1 MNDYIIETHDLT
13 KKYGNQDS
21 VSHLNIHVR
30 KGRIYGLLGRNG
42 AGKTTTIKAI
52 LNLIDIGGGEI
63 SVLGSPNKITKRTR
77 EDIGVVFDDICF
89 HENLSVSQLG
99 KVMQGMYKRWD
110 MALFKQYCQRFSLDS
125 KKRVG
130 DLSKGMKM
138 KLSITVAL
146 SHQPRLLIL
155 DEATSG
161 LDPVMRDEILD
172 VFLDFIQDE
181 QNSVLLSSHITSD
194 LEKVADYI
202 VFIHQGKVIF
212 SLTKDTL
219 LYQYGIL
226 RCRTDEFK
234 QIDKDDILA
243 YQKKDFEWEVLVAD
257 KEKAAQKYKKCV
269 IDHATID
276 EIMLLY
282 IKGVQQCEG

>member
-1 MNDYIIETHDLT
+1 MSSAIEVRNLQKSYTGFGLQ
-13 KKYGNQDS
+13 N
-21 VSHLNIHVR
+21 VSFCVPQGSIV
-30 KGRIYGLLGRNG
+30 GLIGENG

-63 SVLGSPNKITKRTR
+63 SILGSHNKLTKRTR

-89 HENLSVSQLG
+89 HKNLSVSQLG

-146 SHQPRLLIL
+146 SHQPRLLTF

-161 LDPVMRDEILD
+161 FDPVMRAEIMD
-172 VFLDFIQDE
+172 VFCDFIQDE
-181 QNSVLLSSHITSD
+181 QTSVLLSSTIPSAIETDSNS
-194 LEKVADYI
+194 
-202 VFIHQGKVIF
+202 FIFILHSNQIF
-212 SLTKDTL
+212 L
-219 LYQYGIL
+219 
-226 RCRTDEFK
+226 F
-234 QIDKDDILA
+234 
-243 YQKKDFEWEVLVAD
+243 
-257 KEKAAQKYKKCV
+257 
-269 IDHATID
+269 H
-276 EIMLLY
+276 
-282 IKGVQQCEG
+282 

>member
-1 MNDYIIETHDLT
+1 MSSAIEIKDLQ
-13 KKYGNQDS
+13 KKYAGFSLQ
-21 VSHLNIHVR
+21 NISFRVPQ
-30 KGRIYGLLGRNG
+30 GSIVGLIGENG

-52 LNLIDIGGGEI
+52 LNLIDIEGGKI
-63 SVLGSPNKITKRTR
+63 SVLGSPTRITRRTR
-77 EDIGVVFDDICF
+77 EDIGVVFDDLCF
-89 HENLSVSQLG
+89 HENLTVAQLG
-99 KVMQGMYKRWD
+99 KIMHGMYKKWD
-110 MALFKQYCQRFSLDS
+110 MALFKQYCHRFSLDE
-125 KKRVG
+125 KKRIG
-130 DLSKGMKM
+130 ELSKGMKM
-138 KLSITVAL
+138 KLSITIAL
-146 SHQPRLLIL
+146 SHQPKLLIL

-212 SLTKDTL
+212 SLPKDTL

-226 RCRTDEFK
+226 RCRTNEFN
-234 QIDKDDILA
+234 QLDKDDILA
-243 YQKKDFEWEVLVAD
+243 YQKKDFEWEVLVSD

-269 IDHATID
+269 IDNATID

-282 IKGVQQCEG
+282 VKGVQQCAG

>member
-1 MNDYIIETHDLT
+1 MSSALEIKNLQKNYFGFGL
-13 KKYGNQDS
+13 Q
-21 VSHLNIHVR
+21 NISFCVP
-30 KGRIYGLLGRNG
+30 KGSIVGLIGENG

-52 LNLIDIGGGEI
+52 LNLIDVEGGEI
-63 SVLGSPNKITKRTR
+63 SVLNSPTKITAQTR
-77 EDIGVVFDDICF
+77 EDIGVVFDDLCF
-89 HENLSVSQLG
+89 HENLTVAQLG
-99 KVMQGMYKRWD
+99 KIMRGMYKKWD
-110 MALFKQYCQRFSLDS
+110 MALFKQYCQRFSLDGE
-125 KKRVG
+125 KCVG
-130 DLSKGMKM
+130 ELSKGMKM
-138 KLSITVAL
+138 KLSITIAL
-146 SHQPRLLIL
+146 SHQPKLLIL

-181 QNSVLLSSHITSD
+181 QNSILLSSHITSD

-212 SLTKDTL
+212 SLPKDTL

-226 RCRTDEFK
+226 RCRSDEF
-234 QIDKDDILA
+234 IEISGDDILA

-269 IDHATID
+269 IDNATID

-282 IKGVQQCEG
+282 IKGEQVCKA

>member
-1 MNDYIIETHDLT
+1 MSSAIEVRNLQ
-13 KKYGNQDS
+13 KSYAGFGLQN
-21 VSHLNIHVR
+21 VSFCVPQGSIV
-30 KGRIYGLLGRNG
+30 GLIGENG

-181 QNSVLLSSHITSD
+181 QNSILLSSHITSD

-212 SLTKDTL
+212 SLPKDTL

>member
-1 MNDYIIETHDLT
+1 
-13 KKYGNQDS
+13 
-21 VSHLNIHVR
+21 
-30 KGRIYGLLGRNG
+30 
-42 AGKTTTIKAI
+42 
-52 LNLIDIGGGEI
+52 
-63 SVLGSPNKITKRTR
+63 
-77 EDIGVVFDDICF
+77 
-89 HENLSVSQLG
+89 
-99 KVMQGMYKRWD
+99 
-110 MALFKQYCQRFSLDS
+110 MALFKQYCHRFSLDE
-125 KKRVG
+125 KKHIG
-130 DLSKGMKM
+130 ELSKGMKM
-138 KLSITVAL
+138 KLSITIAL
-146 SHQPRLLIL
+146 SHQPKLLIL

-212 SLTKDTL
+212 SLPKDTL

-226 RCRTDEFK
+226 RCRTDEFN
-234 QIDKDDILA
+234 QLDKDDILA
-243 YQKKDFEWEVLVAD
+243 YQKKDFEWEVLVSD

-269 IDHATID
+269 IDNATID

-282 IKGVQQCEG
+282 VKGVQQCVG

>member
-181 QNSVLLSSHITSD
+181 QNSILLSSHITSD

-226 RCRTDEFK
+226 RCRTAEFK

>member
-1 MNDYIIETHDLT
+1 MNSAIDIKDLH
-13 KKYGNQDS
+13 KKYAGFSLQ
-21 VSHLNIHVR
+21 NISFCVPR
-30 KGRIYGLLGRNG
+30 GSIVGLIGENG

-52 LNLIDIGGGEI
+52 LNLIDIEGGEI
-63 SVLGSPNKITKRTR
+63 SVLGSPTRIAKRTR
-77 EDIGVVFDDICF
+77 EDIGVVFDDLCF
-89 HENLSVSQLG
+89 HENLTVAQLG
-99 KVMQGMYKRWD
+99 KIMQGMYKKWD
-110 MALFKQYCQRFSLDS
+110 MALFKQYCHRFSLDE
-125 KKRVG
+125 KKHIG
-130 DLSKGMKM
+130 ELSKGMKM
-138 KLSITVAL
+138 KLSITIAL
-146 SHQPRLLIL
+146 SHQPKLLIL

-212 SLTKDTL
+212 SLPKDTL

-226 RCRTDEFK
+226 RCRTDEFN
-234 QIDKDDILA
+234 QLDKDDILA
-243 YQKKDFEWEVLVAD
+243 YQKKDFEWEVLVSD

-269 IDHATID
+269 IDNATID

-282 IKGVQQCEG
+282 VKGVQQCAG

>member
-1 MNDYIIETHDLT
+1 MSSAIEVRNLQ
-13 KKYGNQDS
+13 KSYAGFGLQN
-21 VSHLNIHVR
+21 VSFCVPQGSIV
-30 KGRIYGLLGRNG
+30 GLIGENG

-63 SVLGSPNKITKRTR
+63 SVLGSPNKISKRTR

-181 QNSVLLSSHITSD
+181 QNSILLSSHITSD

-212 SLTKDTL
+212 SLPKDTL

-243 YQKKDFEWEVLVAD
+243 YQKTDFEWEVLVAD

>member
-1 MNDYIIETHDLT
+1 
-13 KKYGNQDS
+13 
-21 VSHLNIHVR
+21 
-30 KGRIYGLLGRNG
+30 
-42 AGKTTTIKAI
+42 
-52 LNLIDIGGGEI
+52 
-63 SVLGSPNKITKRTR
+63 
-77 EDIGVVFDDICF
+77 
-89 HENLSVSQLG
+89 
-99 KVMQGMYKRWD
+99 MQGMYKKWD
-110 MALFKQYCQRFSLDS
+110 MALFKQYCHRFSLDE
-125 KKRVG
+125 KKRIG
-130 DLSKGMKM
+130 ELSKGMKM
-138 KLSITVAL
+138 KLSITIAL
-146 SHQPRLLIL
+146 SHQPKLLIL

-212 SLTKDTL
+212 SLPKDTL

-226 RCRTDEFK
+226 RCRTDEFN
-234 QIDKDDILA
+234 QLDKDDILA
-243 YQKKDFEWEVLVAD
+243 YQKKDFEWEVLVSD

-269 IDHATID
+269 IDNATID

-282 IKGVQQCEG
+282 VKGGQQCAG

>member
-1 MNDYIIETHDLT
+1 MNSAIDIKDLQ
-13 KKYGNQDS
+13 KKYAGFRLQ
-21 VSHLNIHVR
+21 NISFCVPQ
-30 KGRIYGLLGRNG
+30 GSIVGLIGENG

-52 LNLIDIGGGEI
+52 LNLIDIEGGEI
-63 SVLGSPNKITKRTR
+63 SVLGSPTRIAKRTR
-77 EDIGVVFDDICF
+77 EDIGVVFDDLCF
-89 HENLSVSQLG
+89 HENLTVAQLG
-99 KVMQGMYKRWD
+99 KIMQGMYKKWD
-110 MALFKQYCQRFSLDS
+110 MALFKQYCHRFSLDE
-125 KKRVG
+125 KKHIG
-130 DLSKGMKM
+130 ELSKGMKM
-138 KLSITVAL
+138 KLSITIAL
-146 SHQPRLLIL
+146 SHQPKLLIL

-181 QNSVLLSSHITSD
+181 QNSVLLSSHITSE

-212 SLTKDTL
+212 SLPKDTL

-226 RCRTDEFK
+226 RCRTDEFN
-234 QIDKDDILA
+234 QLDKDDILA
-243 YQKKDFEWEVLVAD
+243 YQKKDFEWEVLVSD

-269 IDHATID
+269 IDNATID

-282 IKGVQQCEG
+282 VKGVQQCAG

>member
-1 MNDYIIETHDLT
+1 MSSAIEVRNLQ
-13 KKYGNQDS
+13 KSYAGFGLQN
-21 VSHLNIHVR
+21 VSFCVPQGSIV
-30 KGRIYGLLGRNG
+30 GLIGENG

-63 SVLGSPNKITKRTR
+63 SVLGSPNKISKRTR

-212 SLTKDTL
+212 SLPKDTL

>member
-1 MNDYIIETHDLT
+1 MSSAIEVRNLQ
-13 KKYGNQDS
+13 KSYAGFGLQN
-21 VSHLNIHVR
+21 VSFCVPQGSIV
-30 KGRIYGLLGRNG
+30 GLIGENG

-63 SVLGSPNKITKRTR
+63 SVLGSPNKISKRTR

-161 LDPVMRDEILD
+161 LDPVMSDEILD

-181 QNSVLLSSHITSD
+181 QNSILLSSHITSD

-212 SLTKDTL
+212 SLPKDTL

-243 YQKKDFEWEVLVAD
+243 YQKTDFEWEVLVAD